1 MCYMG
6 ISNLEETV
14 EDPGCDGDIMCFGCP
29 EDILISSRKIWK
41 KKLGEEGLGFF
52 FSLAFTT

>member
-52 FSLAFTT
+52 F